1 MDWLTEPWG
10 LQNLEWAAV
19 PLRIALGV
27 IFIDAGLGKWRRGI
41 RGTGDWF
48 QSLGFP
54 QPHLLAMGVA
64 SLELVGGALL
74 LLGLGVAWVAIPLAG
89 NMLVATWG
97 AEDEA
102 QRALPGRRGAGLRV
116 GRAAAAGLRV
126 ADLHGRGSG
135 LARQRD
141 QLSPDQ
147 PSPHQLSRTH
157 SPGRPPF

>member
-10 LQNLEWAAV
+10 VQNLEWAAV

-54 QPHLLAMGVA
+54 LPHLLAMGVA

-74 LLGLGVAWVAIPLAG
+74 LLGLGTAWVAIPLAG
-89 NMLVATWG
+89 NMLVATWVQKTKLNAPFQG
-97 AEDEA
+97 GEVQGYELDVLLLLACVS
-102 QRALPGRRGAGLRV
+102 LIFLGAGPVSLDSV
-116 GRAAAAGLRV
+116 IN
-126 ADLHGRGSG
+126 
-135 LARQRD
+135 
-141 QLSPDQ
+141 
-147 PSPHQLSRTH
+147 
-157 SPGRPPF
+157 